1 MRTKSGITPGTM
13 FSLAKYMLTG
23 VGAITWGMEGASD
36 DVEGVVRESDE
47 DVSAGGNQGSS
58 GEPFPHAGVDG
69 RESPAEWYETPSSKE
84 DATPFLSSWVSSAC
98 LSALEPR
105 APVAGS
111 TGEL

>member
-1 MRTKSGITPGTM
+1 
-13 FSLAKYMLTG
+13 
-23 VGAITWGMEGASD
+23 MEGASD

-69 RESPAEWYETPSSKE
+69 RESLAEWYEMLSSKE
-84 DATPFLSSWVSSAC
+84 GATLFLSAWVSSCAPSGAC
-98 LSALEPR
+98 LSTLGPR
-105 APVAGS
+105 APVTGS